1 MSLFALIFWICVVLD
16 FFVPGVDIALGWYVL
31 FIVLAALED

>member
-1 MSLFALIFWICVVLD
+1 MSLFALIFWVCVVLD
-16 FFVPGVDIALGWYVL
+16 CVVPDVDIALGWYIL